1 MAPSC
6 YSYFMTFLVFSL
18 DLITSSGTVI
28 LPPWEVPD
36 NGGKETKVTM
46 SLYVTQFRS
55 VLFDAEM
62 TFDIH
67 QSWTDPRFK
76 NTSRNPNDY
85 NIYRAEEFENIWR
98 PDTYIAN
105 EMPNGVFE
113 TTPTD
118 NIYAYFN
125 GSLFLTTRHSI
136 IFHCDVK
143 LFALPIKDETCSL
156 YFKSASYSS
165 KNLKLIWKHVNPVLY
180 SQNMETYAVK
190 IHKTE
195 SQLCPQEDNVPCVH
209 MVLHVQRKHQVMI
222 VQVYLPSTCIVVITW
237 LGFWIHHTEVSGR
250 TRIST
255 ISLTAIVAESVAVLI
270 INPDQV
276 HIAAIE
282 AWNSGCMILIT
293 LAFLEFVIVHNYHR
307 RRMANDPIV
316 QPMQTT
322 QGSSSETKNVSTH
335 LKAKQL
341 PGKKNLSKRKVSPER
356 IHVVEVGSDA
366 NEVLRNPKN
375 VHITPE
381 TIDRISSLIYAVLFL
396 LFNVYYWSFFLTEA
410 DKK

>member
-1 MAPSC
+1 
-6 YSYFMTFLVFSL
+6 MTFLVFSL
-18 DLITSSGTVI
+18 DLITSSGAVI

-156 YFKSASYSS
+156 YFKSASYVS
-165 KNLKLIWKHVNPVLY
+165 KNLKLTWQQVNPVLY

-195 SQLCPQEDNVPCVH
+195 PKRCPLEKDGPCVH
-209 MVLHVQRKHQVMI
+209 LLLHVQRTYQVMI

-237 LGFWIHHTEVSGR
+237 LGFWIHHTEVSSR

-255 ISLTAIVAESVAVLI
+255 ISLTAIVTESVAVLI

-276 HIAAIE
+276 HMAAIE
-282 AWNSGCMILIT
+282 AWNSGCMVLIT

-307 RRMANDPIV
+307 REIRTNSVPKSIQTKKGTSSRPINISANFKANNK
-316 QPMQTT
+316 
-322 QGSSSETKNVSTH
+322 KNRS
-335 LKAKQL
+335 K
-341 PGKKNLSKRKVSPER
+341 PNLSKER
-356 IHVVEVGSDA
+356 IYIVEMEAGA
-366 NEVLRNPKN
+366 NKTRENRKTRR
-375 VHITPE
+375 ITPE
-381 TIDRISSLIYAVLFL
+381 TIDKISSVIYILLFV

-410 DKK
+410 DKQ